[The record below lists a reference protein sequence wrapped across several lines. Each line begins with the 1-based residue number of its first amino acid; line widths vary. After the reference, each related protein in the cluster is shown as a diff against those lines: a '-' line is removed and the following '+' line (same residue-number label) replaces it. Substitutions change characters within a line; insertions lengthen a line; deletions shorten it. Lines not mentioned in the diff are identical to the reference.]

1 MKCPIDLTN
10 MKKRCTSNNYSQIFP
25 KMIWMQHFFVIFVIN
40 LGKLY
45 KIILQFDDF
54 HSVLGPIL
62 LNKHSTVMNIPSF
75 GSNYFPKFLHAQMK
89 YKIRPNVISKNS
101 GFSKNKYCCQCAPKQ
116 VIRFA
121 CFLGVR
127 PIDLMI
133 LDSQIRRHIILTI
146 LPKFAW
152 YAVLKKWI
160 QCYPS
165 SFWEQCQIAS
175 SSLLNTSHI
184 WET

>member
-1 MKCPIDLTN
+1 MSHSSDEYEKI
-10 MKKRCTSNNYSQIFP
+10 RCTSNNYSQIFP

-121 CFLGVR
+121 CFLWVR

-133 LDSQIRRHIILTI
+133 LDSQIRRHNFNYTSQVCLICCSQKMNTML
-146 LPKFAW
+146 
-152 YAVLKKWI
+152 
-160 QCYPS
+160 
-165 SFWEQCQIAS
+165 SFSFLGAM
-175 SSLLNTSHI
+175 
-184 WET
+184 